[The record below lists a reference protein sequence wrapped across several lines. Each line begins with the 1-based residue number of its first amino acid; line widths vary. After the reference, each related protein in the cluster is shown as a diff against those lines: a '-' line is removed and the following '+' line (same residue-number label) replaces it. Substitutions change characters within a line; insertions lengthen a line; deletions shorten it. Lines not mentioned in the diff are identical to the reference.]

1 MTEPEA
7 DDLPLTIGDLRR
19 RLSEMGQPWTVD
31 PQRGD
36 EEPLRD
42 RPRGGLVEGAGPDEV
57 RPAAVDPARDLREV
71 LTELPPANPAL
82 RQRWVQ
88 EGLLDEDGGV

>member
-1 MTEPEA
+1 
-7 DDLPLTIGDLRR
+7 
-19 RLSEMGQPWTVD
+19 MGHPWTVD

-42 RPRGGLVEGAGPDEV
+42 RPRGGLLEGAGPDQV

-71 LTELPPANPAL
+71 LTDLPPKPRSRMRMGRFGTGPELDLTSAGRLSPVRSQHDASAL
-82 RQRWVQ
+82 N
-88 EGLLDEDGGV
+88 G